1 MPDSPFDEVA
11 AAAASGASPIVIA
24 VGKSLNTLGSLAS
37 WLESA
42 VPTFGTRP
50 VERLSVQELNQR
62 LMSEWHA
69 NGAVVVPDATAGDD
83 LTLVE
88 RWQHWNSS
96 RERLLEAVDYGRLG
110 SFVLLVTSSRMRVV
124 AAASPHLFSVASVIT
139 VDENESVVGGGD
151 TDTQAAYEQV
161 LREMEA
167 RYGLSTKELINRVIL
182 RRDLPVSGH
191 DLARWEAAAEAL
203 QIADR

>member
-1 MPDSPFDEVA
+1 MPDTPFDEVA
-11 AAAASGASPIVIA
+11 VAAASGASPIVIA
-24 VGKSLNTLGSLAS
+24 VSNSLDTLASLAS

-42 VPTFGTRP
+42 VPTFGAHG
-50 VERLSVQELNQR
+50 VEGMGADELNRRLS
-62 LMSEWHA
+62 SEWHA
-69 NGAVVVPDATAGDD
+69 NGAVVVPDASAGDD
-83 LTLVE
+83 LKVVA

-110 SFVLLVTSSRMRVV
+110 SLVLLATSSRMPVV

-139 VDENESVVGGGD
+139 VDRNEDVVVGVD
-151 TDTQAAYEQV
+151 PDTQAAYEQV

-167 RYGLSTKELINRVIL
+167 RYGLSTKELIDGVIL
-182 RRDLPVSGH
+182 RKDLPVSGH